1 MPHTFAQ
8 LISMTPKDLE
18 GVLAQGTAPA
28 LTSLV
33 GYEFRGW
40 NVFGDVIAKG
50 VGSVMG
56 IQRFAKG
63 FFVRAGVDTSAAESI
78 EGYNVKIRRGQ
89 SDEPWTAIPN
99 DEHTTRHGFFR
110 VFPAGAGAARRGRHA
125 HALFLDYALGT
136 PKPGLFD
143 GGGLNDFVVQVD
155 VDNADLL
162 LGKAYMR
169 VGPVESVAGF
179 FVIER
184 LRRASFTPEPT

>member
-1 MPHTFAQ
+1 
-8 LISMTPKDLE
+8 MTPKALE

-28 LTSLV
+28 FSSIV
-33 GYEFRGW
+33 GFEFRGW
-40 NVFGDVIAKG
+40 NVFGDVVAKG

-63 FFVRAGVDTSAAESI
+63 FFVRGDVGDVDTAPFV
-78 EGYNVKIRRGQ
+78 EGYNVKIQRGG
-89 SDEPWTAIPN
+89 SDDPWTAIPN
-99 DEHTTRHGFFR
+99 DEQPTRHGFFR
-110 VFPAGAGAARRGRHA
+110 VFGPGAGEARRERHP
-125 HALFLDYALGT
+125 HALFLDYALGV

-155 VDNADLL
+155 GDNADLL

-169 VGPVESVAGF
+169 VGPIESVAGF

-184 LRRASFTPEPT
+184 LRRVSFTPPGAP